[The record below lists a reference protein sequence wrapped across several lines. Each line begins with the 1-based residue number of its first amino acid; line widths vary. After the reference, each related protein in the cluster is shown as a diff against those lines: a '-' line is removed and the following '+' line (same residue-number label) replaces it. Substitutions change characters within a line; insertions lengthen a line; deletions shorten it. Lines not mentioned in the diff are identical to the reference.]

1 MQDAARIIRGIMEG
15 LSPSQI
21 AVDLNLPFNSVV
33 QEINAAVHDGRLLRS
48 QVQSTLKPE
57 WLDALR
63 TFAPTQRKF
72 SPEHIRGFI
81 KQIYRLELSVEE
93 LKFCFIYCGKSFW
106 AGETYELL
114 CDIERTLHDQIKRI
128 LMEEIRASEDE
139 VDVHHWDEAKET
151 VWWRKGVPEDVRVA
165 CVERREKDAQ
175 LVPEHPYCYTD
186 LISLK
191 KIIFSKAKGKGWR
204 LFEDRLPKAVVAH
217 KDDFGGYLDR
227 LNSIRNRVMHPVRGT
242 PPNEED
248 FRFVKQMH
256 ETLHLSK
263 WRKQK
268 AKGPKA

>member
-1 MQDAARIIRGIMEG
+1 MQDAARIIRGITEG

-21 AVDLNLPFNSVV
+21 AFDLNLPFKSVV
-33 QEINAAVHDGRLLRS
+33 QEINAAVHDARLLRS
-48 QVQSTLKPE
+48 QVQSTLDPE
-57 WLDALR
+57 LLDAVGK
-63 TFAPTQRKF
+63 FAPTRGRH
-72 SPEHIRGFI
+72 SPERIRGFI
-81 KQIYRLELSVEE
+81 KQIDGLELSVEE
-93 LKFCFIYCGKSFW
+93 LKFYFIYCGKSFR

-128 LMEEIRASEDE
+128 LAEKIRASEDE
-139 VDVHHWDEAKET
+139 VDVHRWPEAKET

-204 LFEDRLPKAVVAH
+204 LFEDRLPKAVAAH
-217 KDDFGGYLDR
+217 KNDFEGALDR
-227 LNSIRNRVMHPVRGT
+227 LNSIRNRVMHPVRGS

-248 FRFVKQMH
+248 FKFVKQMH
-256 ETLHLSK
+256 ESLHPSR
-263 WRKQK
+263 WRKPK
-268 AKGPKA
+268 AKGPGT